1 MKWLGLSCLL
11 FSSKPSTLCHLV
23 IDKSAESFFQ
33 VSLRDVKEP
42 IFDPIDLYG
51 IVGDNL
57 KKTYD
62 VREVIAR
69 VVDGSEFDE
78 FKVRLLE
85 LNSWFCCYLDIYIC
99 CFCFL
104 LYYSDNISF
113 SDFCLFIW
121 LFTPFIPGSLWWH
134 AYLWFCSLVWVSC
147 GHHRQ

>member
-99 CFCFL
+99 CCLRVL
-104 LYYSDNISF
+104 LYYSDTISF
-113 SDFCLFIW
+113 SDICIFI
-121 LFTPFIPGSLWWH
+121 
-134 AYLWFCSLVWVSC
+134 
-147 GHHRQ
+147 